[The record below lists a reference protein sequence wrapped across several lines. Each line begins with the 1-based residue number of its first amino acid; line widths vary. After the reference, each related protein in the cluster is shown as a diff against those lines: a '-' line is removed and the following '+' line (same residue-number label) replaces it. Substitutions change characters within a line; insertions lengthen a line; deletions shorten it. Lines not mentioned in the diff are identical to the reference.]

1 MLAWLSVSSP
11 GKRAI
16 KRVCVCVC
24 VRACVCVCVES
35 RGTSTSIIAEELE
48 QQPEDR
54 KTVSM
59 EQNLHSI
66 VAQMENPTYD
76 AVQCCGFLYCTMVWS
91 KHSCTEL

>member
-1 MLAWLSVSSP
+1 
-11 GKRAI
+11 
-16 KRVCVCVC
+16 
-24 VRACVCVCVES
+24 VRACVCVES